1 LPDTPRSKNGPTSQL
16 IAEDSKKNLADSTRT
31 GSSETSK
38 NVAWVKSVVPFSI
51 ATGPVGTLVVLL
63 VLNFHGS
70 VIDVGFA
77 VTLFN
82 AVSIPAA
89 IFWGF
94 ATDRLHRRKM
104 IIVAS
109 YVATAAIL
117 ILFLFAANLYYVTLL
132 YALFSFVT
140 TAVTTP
146 LNLLVMETSP
156 KQKWSSAFAWF
167 SMLSSIGQTAGLILS
182 TAWASFLILSYLV
195 IPLATLSIAS
205 AVLSV
210 LMIKEPSFVF
220 ECQMIIHNKHSFF
233 DRLQRIPFIF
243 FRIPRLSDFKR
254 VFRAL
259 KYDLTRN
266 VPILYF
272 SIFMFWVAAGLFNT
286 SVIPSLTA
294 NKISNLTIFLIITI
308 VNIIQIFSFEYAG
321 SYAEKTSLIGASIFG
336 LIIRSVGY
344 ALLGVSFFFVSG
356 FWYAIPVLVFYSLAS
371 GFAFSIYYTASNTM
385 IFNTLGGNSQGSS
398 LGVYSALVGVATM
411 AGSLISGF
419 SSFYL
424 NFSVTFIVA
433 SVCLAFS
440 TWLVFL
446 LRETPQN

>member
-1 LPDTPRSKNGPTSQL
+1 LPDPLKRGDSLPTNANSEESKN
-16 IAEDSKKNLADSTRT
+16 NLAASAPTE
-31 GSSETSK
+31 SSKSSK
-38 NVAWVKSVVPFSI
+38 NAGWVRSVIPFSI
-51 ATGPVGTLVVLL
+51 ATGPVSTLVVLL
-63 VLNFHGS
+63 VLSLHGT

-94 ATDRLHRRKM
+94 ATDRFHRRKV

-109 YVATAAIL
+109 YLATAAIIL
-117 ILFLFAANLYYVTLL
+117 LFLFAGTLYYVTLL

-146 LNLLVMETSP
+146 LNLLVMETNP

-182 TAWASFLILSYLV
+182 TVWASFLLLSYLV
-195 IPLATLSIAS
+195 IPLAVLSVAS

-220 ECQMIIHNKHSFF
+220 ERQIIIHNRHSFY
-233 DRLQRIPFIF
+233 DRLQRIPIIF

-259 KYDLTRN
+259 KYDLTWN

-286 SVIPSLTA
+286 SIIPSLA
-294 NKISNLTIFLIITI
+294 SNKISNLAIFFIVTI

-336 LIIRSVGY
+336 LTIRSIGY
-344 ALLGVSFFFVSG
+344 ALLGVSFYFVSG
-356 FWYAIPVLVFYSLAS
+356 IWYAIPALIFYSLAS
-371 GFAFSIYYTASNTM
+371 GFAFSIYYTAANTM
-385 IFNTLGGNSQGSS
+385 VFNTLGGNSQGSS
-398 LGVYSALVGVATM
+398 LGVYSALVGIATM
-411 AGSLISGF
+411 VGSLISGF

-424 NFSVTFIVA
+424 SFGITFVVA
-433 SVCLAFS
+433 GACLAFS
-440 TWLVFL
+440 IWLVYL
-446 LRETPQN
+446 LREPRQN